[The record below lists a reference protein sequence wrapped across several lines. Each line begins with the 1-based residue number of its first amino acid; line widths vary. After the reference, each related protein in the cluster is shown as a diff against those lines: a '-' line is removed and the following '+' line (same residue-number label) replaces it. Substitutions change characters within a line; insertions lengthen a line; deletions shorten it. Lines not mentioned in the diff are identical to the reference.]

1 MNPDLE
7 PSTSVREA
15 ESILEQLAATAL
27 DDDYY
32 VTHEHP
38 PGAAA
43 KTMTAIVLAMF
54 GLLITV
60 AAAQTTRDR
69 PATEVERAGLIE
81 DIGVRRD
88 LVSSKQNAAASL
100 KGETAELEAGSS
112 IDSPATKDLLVS
124 TGAVPVVGP
133 GMTITVESS
142 PNTDDENG
150 RLTNSDLQLI
160 VNGLWFAGA
169 DAVSINGHRLASTS
183 AIRSAG
189 EAITVNYR
197 SVTEPIVVSAIGDE
211 DKLVE
216 QWLKG
221 PSGRYLKARADTD
234 NLSFRVRGSEEISLP
249 RAPQAR
255 MKVSAK
261 AIGRSDQ

>member
-7 PSTSVREA
+7 PTSAVREA

-32 VTHEHP
+32 VTHDKP
-38 PGAAA
+38 PGNTA
-43 KTMTAIVLAMF
+43 KILTAVVLAFF

-69 PATEVERAGLIE
+69 PATETERAGLIE

-88 LVSSKQNAAASL
+88 LVGSKRETVASL
-100 KGETAELEAGSS
+100 KTEISELEAGSS
-112 IDSPATKDLLVS
+112 IDLPATTNLLVS

-133 GMTITVESS
+133 GLTLTVESA
-142 PNTDDENG
+142 PNEADTNG
-150 RLTNSDLQLI
+150 RLTDSDLQLI
-160 VNGLWFAGA
+160 VNGLWLAGA
-169 DAVSINGHRLASTS
+169 DAVAINGHRLASTS

-197 SVTEPIVVSAIGDE
+197 SVTEPIVISAIGDE
-211 DKLVE
+211 ENLVE

-221 PSGRYLKARADTD
+221 PSGRYLKQRADTD
-234 NLSFRVRGSEEISLP
+234 NLGFRVRGSEEISLP

-255 MKVSAK
+255 MTISAK